1 MVENRLPGNIRLSP
15 PLGQVIKIGKKM
27 KESRTEIEVQKL
39 YSEFT
44 RRKITFIF
52 FLLLL
57 LGVTAVIAVNIGS
70 VSLGIGK
77 VLCSIFNRI
86 FSTNFNSG
94 KLTSTIVWELRLP
107 RIFMGIVV
115 GMGLAMAG
123 AAMQGIVKNPLASPY
138 TLGIASAA
146 AFGAALAII
155 ARIGLGATNLWIVT
169 NAFFFA
175 LLSSF
180 LVLGLTKLRRVT
192 PGTLILV
199 GVAMMFLFSAM
210 TSLLQYMGTTEEVT
224 AVVFWLM
231 GNLSKAT
238 WSKIG
243 IVSIIVFGTLPLFMK
258 YAWDF
263 NALNAG
269 DETAKSLGVNT
280 ERVRLVG
287 LVLVSLV
294 TAGTICFVGTIG
306 FIGLVSPHISRMIIG
321 GDHRFLLPTSC
332 LIGAVLLLAA
342 DTAARTILSPLI
354 LPVGILTPFLGVPL
368 FVYLIIRRRREYW

>member
-1 MVENRLPGNIRLSP
+1 
-15 PLGQVIKIGKKM
+15 M
-27 KESRTEIEVQKL
+27 KESRIEIEIQKL
-39 YSEFT
+39 YSKFT
-44 RRKITFIF
+44 GRKSIFIF

-57 LGVTAVIAVNIGS
+57 LVVMTVVAVNVGS

-77 VLCSIFNRI
+77 ILSSILNRI

-94 KLTSTIVWELRLP
+94 ELTSTIVWELRLP

-123 AAMQGIVKNPLASPY
+123 AAMQGILRNPLASPY

-146 AFGAALAII
+146 GFGAALAII
-155 ARIGLGATNLWIVT
+155 AGIGFLGTVTLWIVT

-180 LVLGLTKLRRVT
+180 LVLGLTRLRRVT
-192 PGTLILV
+192 SGTLILA

-210 TSLLQYMGTTEEVT
+210 TSLLQYMGTEEEVT

-238 WSKIG
+238 WLKGG

-263 NALNAG
+263 NALSAG

-280 ERVRLVG
+280 KRVRLVG
-287 LVLVSLV
+287 LVLASFV
-294 TAGTICFVGTIG
+294 TAAAICFVGTIG
-306 FIGLVSPHISRMIIG
+306 FIGLVSPHIARIVIG

-332 LIGAVLLLAA
+332 LIGALLLLAA
-342 DTAARTILSPLI
+342 DTTARTILSPLI
-354 LPVGILTPFLGVPL
+354 LPVGILTSFLGVPL
-368 FVYLIIRRRREYW
+368 FVYLIIKRRKEYW

>member
-1 MVENRLPGNIRLSP
+1 
-15 PLGQVIKIGKKM
+15 M
-27 KESRTEIEVQKL
+27 KESKTEIEVQKL

-52 FLLLL
+52 FLSLL

-70 VSLGIGK
+70 VSLEIGK

-86 FSTNFNSG
+86 FSTNFNSEE
-94 KLTSTIVWELRLP
+94 LTSTIVWELRLP
-107 RIFMGIVV
+107 RISMGIVV

-138 TLGIASAA
+138 TLGVASAA
-146 AFGAALAII
+146 GFGAALAII
-155 ARIGLGATNLWIVT
+155 AGVGFLGATNLWIVT
-169 NAFFFA
+169 NAFLFA

-180 LVLGLTKLRRVT
+180 LILGLTKLKRAT
-192 PGTLILV
+192 PETLILA

-210 TSLLQYMGTTEEVT
+210 TSLLQYMGTEEGVT
-224 AVVFWLM
+224 AVVFWLL

-238 WSKIG
+238 WPKVG
-243 IVSIIVFGTLPLFMK
+243 AVSIVVFGTLPLFMK

-263 NALNAG
+263 NSLTAG

-287 LVLVSLV
+287 LALASLV
-294 TAGTICFVGTIG
+294 TAGAICFVGTIG
-306 FIGLVSPHISRMIIG
+306 FIGLASPHISRMIIG

-332 LIGAVLLLAA
+332 LMGAVLLLAA
-342 DTAARTILSPLI
+342 DTAAKTILSPLI
-354 LPVGILTPFLGVPL
+354 LPVGILTSFLGVPL
-368 FVYLIIRRRREYW
+368 FVYLIMKRRKEYW

>member
-1 MVENRLPGNIRLSP
+1 MKKS
-15 PLGQVIKIGKKM
+15 KI
-27 KESRTEIEVQKL
+27 EIEIQKL

-44 RRKITFIF
+44 GRKSIFIF

-57 LGVTAVIAVNIGS
+57 LVVMTVVAVNVGS

-77 VLCSIFNRI
+77 ILSSILNRI

-94 KLTSTIVWELRLP
+94 ELTSTIVWELRLP

-123 AAMQGIVKNPLASPY
+123 AAMQGILRNPLASPY

-146 AFGAALAII
+146 GFGAALAII
-155 ARIGLGATNLWIVT
+155 AGIGFLGTVTLWVVT

-180 LVLGLTKLRRVT
+180 LVLGLTRLRRVT
-192 PGTLILV
+192 SGTLILA

-210 TSLLQYMGTTEEVT
+210 TSLLQYMGTEEEVT

-238 WSKIG
+238 WLKGG

-263 NALNAG
+263 NALSAG

-280 ERVRLVG
+280 KRVRLVG
-287 LVLVSLV
+287 LVLASFV
-294 TAGTICFVGTIG
+294 TAAAICFVGTIG
-306 FIGLVSPHISRMIIG
+306 FIGLVSPHIARIVIG

-332 LIGAVLLLAA
+332 LIGALLLLAA
-342 DTAARTILSPLI
+342 DTIARTILSPLI
-354 LPVGILTPFLGVPL
+354 LPVGILTSFLGVPL
-368 FVYLIIRRRREYW
+368 FVYLIIKRRKEYW